1 MTGGRVPEL
10 PMFPLGTVLLP
21 HMVLPLHIFEPRYR
35 TLIRDVLDGDREFGV
50 TLITRG
56 HEVGGGDERADVGTV
71 ARVLQAEELD
81 DGRWLVVSVGVR
93 RVRIRTWLEDR
104 PYPHAVVEDLVDEE
118 LRVDLPAAATP
129 ETGGVALDPATESRL
144 RRVLAMYAELGY
156 EGVPAT
162 LDVDPDPTVASWQ
175 VAVAAPLTPF
185 DAQRVLA
192 TDSCR
197 ERLALLDELLRDLE
211 EVLGLQLRSEEDP
224 ED

>member
-1 MTGGRVPEL
+1 VPEL

-35 TLIRDVLDGDREFGV
+35 DLIRDVLAADREFGV

-56 HEVGGGDERADVGTV
+56 HEVGGGDERADIGTV

-93 RVRIRTWLEDR
+93 RIRIRRWLEDR
-104 PYPHAVVEDLVDEE
+104 PYPYAEVD
-118 LRVDLPAAATP
+118 DLPDDASAGAASAAGSDAGADAGAVT
-129 ETGGVALDPATESRL
+129 LDPATESRF

-175 VAVAAPLTPF
+175 VAVSAPLTPF

-192 TDSCR
+192 APSCR
-197 ERLALLDELLRDLE
+197 DRLALLDELLRDLE
-211 EVLGLQLRSEEDP
+211 EVLGLQLRAEDDP
-224 ED
+224 DT

>member
-35 TLIRDVLDGDREFGV
+35 ALIRDVLDGDREFGV

-104 PYPHAVVEDLVDEE
+104 PYPYADVEDLLDEE
-118 LRVDLPAAATP
+118 VRVDVPATAT
-129 ETGGVALDPATESRL
+129 TDAGAVALDPATESRL
-144 RRVLAMYAELGY
+144 RRVLAMHAELGY

-162 LDVDPDPTVASWQ
+162 FDVDPDPTVASWQ

-192 TDSCR
+192 SPSCR
-197 ERLALLDELLRDLE
+197 DRLALLDELLRDLE
-211 EVLGLQLRSEEDP
+211 EVLGLQLRAEGDP
-224 ED
+224 EG